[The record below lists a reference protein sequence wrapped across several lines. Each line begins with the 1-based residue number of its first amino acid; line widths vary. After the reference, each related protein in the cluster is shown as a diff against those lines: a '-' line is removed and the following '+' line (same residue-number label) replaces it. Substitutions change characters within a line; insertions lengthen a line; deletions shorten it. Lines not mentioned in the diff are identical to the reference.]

1 MRRGLVLHI
10 ILALTCMVGVA
21 LGMQHDPHAVDLSNK
36 LASPSTVHLLGTDHL
51 GRDLAS
57 RLAWGALP
65 SLAAIALVLT
75 GGLGLG
81 LLAGGIMA
89 LGPRALRI
97 PVQWLAE
104 TALAVPTLVTALVLS
119 TLFGAGITTVAAA
132 LVATSWAPYALS
144 IAALCDRV
152 RGEPYWLASQSLGTS
167 LPTAMLKH
175 MLPNIWPAIGA
186 LAGTDAGRAII
197 LVSSFGFMGLS
208 ADTGRPE
215 WGAMINEYRMF
226 LFSEPR
232 LILAPIL
239 ACTFVGILLHAFLDH
254 RNTNKFPQHDASN
267 ARLSMKCRLFAH
279 RRLAGETHFDR
290 RHHRPPATG
299 ASD

>member
-10 ILALTCMVGVA
+10 ILALTSMVGVA

-186 LAGTDAGRAII
+186 LAGTDARASNHPCFIFR
-197 LVSSFGFMGLS
+197 LHGAVRRYGPPGMGCDDQRVSYVPLLR
-208 ADTGRPE
+208 AAPYPCPDTGL
-215 WGAMINEYRMF
+215 Y
-226 LFSEPR
+226 
-232 LILAPIL
+232 
-239 ACTFVGILLHAFLDH
+239 V
-254 RNTNKFPQHDASN
+254 
-267 ARLSMKCRLFAH
+267 
-279 RRLAGETHFDR
+279 R
-290 RHHRPPATG
+290 RHSATCI
-299 ASD
+299 S